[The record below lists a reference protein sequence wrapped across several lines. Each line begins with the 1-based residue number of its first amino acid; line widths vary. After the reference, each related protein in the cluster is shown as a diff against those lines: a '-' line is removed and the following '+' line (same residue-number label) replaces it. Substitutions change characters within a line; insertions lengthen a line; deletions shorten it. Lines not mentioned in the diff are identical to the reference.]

1 MSGKKSPNFTEIEK
15 ETLTDILNCNGRKE
29 IIEDKHNNG
38 KMIIKKENTWDEV
51 VSAFNSCHGVNIR
64 TKKQLKDAWK
74 NMKSRLKHRPP
85 RSSEMSGQRA
95 GVAHK
100 LRVWTRYRRRYLPWF
115 RNKSTASTTHI
126 DDDAT
131 FHEEQVMYPWKLTR
145 GLTNRLNS
153 LFNSLDASGQYTIHI
168 CHGIALELRP
178 YGAILMKFQDIF
190 SDLQKKQHKNILI
203 NRRLLQFLNYL

>member
-74 NMKSRLKHRPP
+74 NMKSRLKAQAAAVKRDV
-85 RSSEMSGQRA
+85 RATGGGSSQ
-95 GVAHK
+95 
-100 LRVWTRYRRRYLPWF
+100 
-115 RNKSTASTTHI
+115 TTGLDPISEKVLAMVPEQIYSLHNPY

-153 LFNSLDASGQYTIHI
+153 LFNSLDASGQYSIHI